1 MEKIVLV
8 GNPNVGKS
16 VIFNCLTGNYVTVSN
31 YPGTTVDV
39 SDGLVKLNNKVYQVI
54 DTPGV
59 NSLIPHSEDEIVT
72 SNILLEGD
80 IKVVINVLD
89 SKNLDRS
96 LILTLELIE
105 TGLPLIVVLN
115 MHDEAKQRGINI
127 DAEALSSTLGLSIV
141 KTVAITKE
149 GIPELKGLLSQ
160 EIKHD
165 SPNFKIEYNEIIEDS
180 LSNIR
185 KELPAFLKD
194 NRAFALRLLA
204 SDLEDEK
211 ISKYLVKETVEKV
224 HSIKNFCRK
233 ELSKPVE
240 AVLMD
245 EKLKITGK
253 LFKKTLKFSAPLN
266 RVIQDFLG
274 RMTLRPFS
282 GLIILFFVLLVMYE
296 FVGRFAAG
304 AMVDFFENT
313 IFKGYINPVFM
324 KLFEKYIHIAF
335 INELFIGEYGII
347 TMALT
352 YAFAIVLPIVTVFF
366 IFFGL
371 LEDSGYLPR
380 LSALSDR
387 LFSKIG
393 LNGRAILPMVLGLGC
408 GTMAV
413 LTSRILD
420 TKKERL
426 LVTLLL
432 ALCIPCSAQLGVILG
447 LLGSISFTGFIIWFL
462 SILSSFVLVGF
473 VASKIVKGEKS
484 RFIQELPPIRIPKI
498 SNILVKTFARIK
510 WYLKE
515 AVPLFIAGTLFLFF
529 LSKSGLLG
537 FLNKLMNPIVVD
549 LLNLPIETSSAFIVG
564 FLRRDYGTAGLYML
578 YKKGMMTNQQVVV
591 SLIVVTLF
599 MPCIA
604 QFLVT
609 IKERGIKAAAGIMLF
624 VTTYAILFGSMVNL
638 LLGYLVSYKII
649 SL

>member
-1 MEKIVLV
+1 
-8 GNPNVGKS
+8 
-16 VIFNCLTGNYVTVSN
+16 
-31 YPGTTVDV
+31 
-39 SDGLVKLNNKVYQVI
+39 
-54 DTPGV
+54 
-59 NSLIPHSEDEIVT
+59 
-72 SNILLEGD
+72 
-80 IKVVINVLD
+80 
-89 SKNLDRS
+89 
-96 LILTLELIE
+96 
-105 TGLPLIVVLN
+105 
-115 MHDEAKQRGINI
+115 
-127 DAEALSSTLGLSIV
+127 
-141 KTVAITKE
+141 
-149 GIPELKGLLSQ
+149 
-160 EIKHD
+160 
-165 SPNFKIEYNEIIEDS
+165 
-180 LSNIR
+180 
-185 KELPAFLKD
+185 
-194 NRAFALRLLA
+194 
-204 SDLEDEK
+204 
-211 ISKYLVKETVEKV
+211 
-224 HSIKNFCRK
+224 
-233 ELSKPVE
+233 
-240 AVLMD
+240 
-245 EKLKITGK
+245 
-253 LFKKTLKFSAPLN
+253 
-266 RVIQDFLG
+266 
-274 RMTLRPFS
+274 
-282 GLIILFFVLLVMYE
+282 
-296 FVGRFAAG
+296 
-304 AMVDFFENT
+304 FFENT